1 MCNFHKVEGTWL
13 IDDDPDACLHALVV
27 IIQLYAVS
35 ICHLYN
41 LYGQFFAS
49 FLFLFVCAHMH
60 VCFCM
65 CMFAR
70 KHVHVLIIS
79 TEIFRKLFAL
89 YESYISCVHKTT
101 NLCVTDAL
109 FAEK

>member
-1 MCNFHKVEGTWL
+1 
-13 IDDDPDACLHALVV
+13 
-27 IIQLYAVS
+27 
-35 ICHLYN
+35 
-41 LYGQFFAS
+41 
-49 FLFLFVCAHMH
+49 MH